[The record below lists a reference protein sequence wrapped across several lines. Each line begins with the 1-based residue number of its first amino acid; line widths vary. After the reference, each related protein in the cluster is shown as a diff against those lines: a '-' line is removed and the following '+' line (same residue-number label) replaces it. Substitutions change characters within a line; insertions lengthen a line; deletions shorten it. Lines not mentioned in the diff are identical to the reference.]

1 MTTIPEHAI
10 TDLDETYR
18 PRDILDALSDLT
30 FRGGPMML
38 RIDRPMRDY
47 LVAAVSALSGHKR
60 R

>member
-18 PRDILDALSDLT
+18 PRDIVDALTDIQ
-30 FRGGPMML
+30 FKRGPGML

-47 LVAAVSALSGHKR
+47 LVSAVSALSGHKR